1 MHYQG
6 LFKLTLSL
14 IVATLTCAQTGIAQ
28 SPTTQPGNS
37 NPVTLP
43 PLTAKEQAIINAA
56 NRAPADVAAPRI
68 DITPYNKDGTR
79 NSNFG
84 RPQQWFLAQHEQFLK
99 RREHPVGLLF
109 LGDSITA
116 GWATNGKNVWN
127 DRFARYDAANF
138 GINGSRTDYVLW
150 QIDHG
155 ELDGIKP
162 KVIVLMIG
170 TNNYG
175 SSAGQVVSGIKA
187 ILNRIHAKLP
197 ETKVLLLGIFP
208 RGPVAADSNN
218 VPDPGRKKLMA
229 INAGLA
235 KFDDGSRVRYLEI
248 WRQFLKED
256 GSLPSEIM
264 PDALHPSEKGYV
276 IWADTMQPLLTE
288 MQK

>member
-1 MHYQG
+1 MHHQRLY
-6 LFKLTLSL
+6 KLTLSV
-14 IVATLTCAQTGIAQ
+14 IVATLACTQPCIAQ
-28 SPTTQPGNS
+28 SPATQPS
-37 NPVTLP
+37 HPATPP

-109 LGDSITA
+109 IGDSITA

-127 DRFARYDAANF
+127 DRYARFDAANF

-175 SSAGQVVSGIKA
+175 SSTGQVVSGIKA

-197 ETKVLLLGIFP
+197 DTKVLLLGIFP
-208 RGPVAADSNN
+208 RGPLATDSNH
-218 VPDPGRKKLMA
+218 VPDPGRQKLMA
-229 INAGLA
+229 INAELA
-235 KFDDGSRVRYLEI
+235 KLDDESHIRYLEI

-256 GSLPSEIM
+256 GSLPPEIM
-264 PDALHPSEKGYV
+264 PDALHPNEKGYV
-276 IWADTMQPLLTE
+276 IWADAMQPLLTE

>member
-1 MHYQG
+1 MPQLR
-6 LFKLTLSL
+6 LFKLPAWL
-14 IVATLTCAQTGIAQ
+14 IVAALATAAPTLAQPPATSRPA
-28 SPTTQPGNS
+28 T
-37 NPVTLP
+37 P

-79 NSNFG
+79 NDNFG

-99 RREHPVGLLF
+99 RREQPMGMLF
-109 LGDSITA
+109 IGDSITA
-116 GWATNGKNVWN
+116 GWSTNGKKVWN
-127 DRFARYDAANF
+127 DRYARYNAANF

-150 QIDHG
+150 QIEHG

-162 KVIVLMIG
+162 KVIVLLIG

-175 SSAGQVVSGIKA
+175 SSISQVVSGIKA

-197 ETKVLLLGIFP
+197 ETKILLLGLFP
-208 RGPVAADSNN
+208 RGPSATDDNE
-218 VPDPGRKKLMA
+218 VPDPGRQKLMA
-229 INAGLA
+229 INSELA
-235 KFDDGSRVRYLEI
+235 KLDDGSHVRYLEI
-248 WRQFLKED
+248 WRQFLMED
-256 GSLPSEIM
+256 GSLPGEIM

-276 IWADTMQPLLTE
+276 IWADAMQPLLTE